1 MVRSNCSA
9 PLIELL
15 AAEGAGRK
23 VGCKCDSNTYY
34 MAADLYPVPGQP
46 YICTY
51 MYGGGSS
58 SYSSST
64 FRILTASTATQL
76 NSLLQ
81 LHRQQAFGQV
91 YCVSIKQGQNQGSE
105 GRDLHHLSGQR
116 AVHGDALKEI

>member
-15 AAEGAGRK
+15 AAEGTGRK

-76 NSLLQ
+76 NSLLSVKFIV
-81 LHRQQAFGQV
+81 L
-91 YCVSIKQGQNQGSE
+91 
-105 GRDLHHLSGQR
+105 
-116 AVHGDALKEI
+116 ALNKAKTRGARGGICITYPGNELCMVMH

>member
-51 MYGGGSS
+51 MEGDHPA
-58 SYSSST
+58 
-64 FRILTASTATQL
+64 TAAPPSGFSQLLRRL
-76 NSLLQ
+76 NSTLCSSCIDN
-81 LHRQQAFGQV
+81 R
-91 YCVSIKQGQNQGSE
+91 
-105 GRDLHHLSGQR
+105 LS
-116 AVHGDALKEI
+116 VKFIVLALNKAKTRGARGGICITYPGNEPCMVMH